1 VSLFQPAPAAYDR
14 QDQQTM
20 RNTMEARDQNTLKRD
35 RHVELQDGVKII
47 LRSANGT
54 RYYLTVSDAGVLGTS
69 AV

>member
-1 VSLFQPAPAAYDR
+1 MSLFQPAPATYDR

-20 RNTMEARDQNTLKRD
+20 RNTMEARELNTLKRD

-47 LRSANGT
+47 MRSDNGT
-54 RYYLTVSDAGVLGTS
+54 RYYLTVSDEGALGTS